1 MSPEECS
8 PAVMFTRYFIAIPE
22 DPSPSAS
29 IPGQN
34 ANKLFTFSPS
44 ETVSL
49 YSRFTGGCP
58 IAFTSSIFF
67 FM

>member
-44 ETVSL
+44 ETVLL
-49 YSRFTGGCP
+49 YSHDLNVLTP
-58 IAFTSSIFF
+58 FF
-67 FM
+67 NLVSFLLV